1 MEKRTKRTNNDLQNT
16 IQKTKYQATR
26 TPLVLNSGATKGKQR
41 TPLVLNSGATKGKQR
56 TPLVMNSGATKGKQ
70 RTPLVL
76 NSGATKG
83 KQHLLHMCYSC
94 YKQTQ

>member
-41 TPLVLNSGATKGKQR
+41 TPLV
-56 TPLVMNSGATKGKQ
+56 MN
-70 RTPLVL
+70 P
-76 NSGATKG
+76 GATKG